1 MRSIATDGVV
11 RSVYVSVG
19 HVVTT
24 RPWTL
29 QNWRTDRDGVWSVD
43 SWGPRIHV
51 FVLPIYFKENK
62 LLHCRDTRQKN
73 DFHSYAVQSEIGK
86 RTVRYRGTGAVSY
99 GTIYLMTSKTLHHY
113 YLLKLIKKLFAAD
126 LRTATVCIYY
136 FSLYLYQWLHTIV
149 LCMYKPF
156 TFARFLFL
164 YFFRSVCV
172 YCVLC
177 FFCYGQ
183 PATMAACH
191 CNSWCVLSMLCT
203 C

>member
-1 MRSIATDGVV
+1 MCLL
-11 RSVYVSVG
+11 
-19 HVVTT
+19 VTSS
-24 RPWTL
+24 RPLTL

-62 LLHCRDTRQKN
+62 LLQCRDTRQKN

-86 RTVRYRGTGAVSY
+86 GTVRYRGTVAVSY

-126 LRTATVCIYY
+126 LRTVTVCVYY
-136 FSLYLYQWLHTIV
+136 FSLYLIV
-149 LCMYKPF
+149 SAITHYCFVHVYAIYF
-156 TFARFLFL
+156 CTFFVFV
-164 YFFRSVCV
+164 FFSVSM
-172 YCVLC
+172 CVLC
-177 FFCYGQ
+177 IMFLLLWTTSYDGLM
-183 PATMAACH
+183 PPLAACR